1 MNAIADPLERALDAA
16 LAMTFPA
23 SDPVAVW
30 MPEHVERAD
39 PAIDSSERLTDPL
52 EPARAGDESGHVT
65 GLRGAG
71 SDSSRAGT

>member
-30 MPEHVERAD
+30 MPEPSLASGAHSERAD
-39 PAIDSSERLTDPL
+39 PGLDSSERPTDPVD
-52 EPARAGDESGHVT
+52 PQPSG
-65 GLRGAG
+65 R
-71 SDSSRAGT
+71 